1 MKKLIY
7 LFFLFASILILSAC
21 GDETINF
28 TISFDTN
35 GGDTI
40 ESVEYNGEQTFIVPT
55 QITKEGFTFNGW
67 FLDDDIFEIPFT
79 IDLLIDGTISDD
91 VVVYAKWTINQY
103 QITFINDNQTIIS
116 TLLLDYQADLA
127 NISYPQ
133 HPVKEGYEFISW
145 DKTLPQNMP
154 AEHITLQAV
163 YEIKTFNLIFIDDQ
177 GVLISTLTYPF
188 NSDLSNVV
196 IPEAPTKEGH
206 VFSSWNKEIPSTMP
220 ATDVTIQALY
230 SINQYNIQ
238 FLDFDGSVISNET
251 YDYGTELT
259 LDDYPTEPIRVGYTF
274 TGWSEALPITMP
286 ASNLVLEAN
295 YTINTYVISFMTED
309 NLVIDSQS
317 FNYGADL
324 TNLTIPQEPIKEGY
338 EFKGWFHQ
346 DELWTGLDVMID
358 EDIILVA
365 TYEMI
370 YYTIDY
376 ELNGGSF
383 ELVTPPLVYS
393 IDSITFDFIEPI
405 KEGYEF
411 AGWYHNS
418 DFTGELV
425 TSIQIGSTGNL
436 TLYAKWIEVVVPS
449 FDPTELN
456 AIFGFDIYQLMP
468 EIVTSDYLVLD
479 YSDLEY
485 YEVYLDFFDWSEA
498 EAITYINLLDDM
510 LAYDEIE
517 ESWMIG
523 NYFIYVYEDTETY
536 EGEVVYGVGIYGER
550 QETNEPTNPFN
561 PNDLN
566 AIFGFDIYQLMPDI
580 ISDDTIIYDFSTTT
594 DYAVYIDLFDWIE
607 SDANTFVNGL
617 DSLLVYDDIEESWIL
632 GDYYIYIYLDTESY
646 PGEEV
651 YSIYIYGSKEGTN
664 EPDAFD
670 PTELNA
676 IFGFDIYQ
684 LMPEIVTSDYLV
696 LDYSDLEY
704 YEVYLDFFD
713 WSEAE
718 AITYIN
724 LLDDMLAY
732 DEIEESWMIGNYF
745 IYVYEDTETYEGEV
759 VYGVGIY
766 GERQETNE
774 PTNPFNPNDLNAIF
788 GFDIYQLMP
797 DIISD
802 DTIIYDFSTTTDYAV
817 YIDLFDWIESDA
829 NTFVNGLDSLLVY
842 DDIEESWIL
851 GDYYIY
857 IYLDTESYPGE
868 EVYSIYIYGSKEET
882 GEPIDNLSVLTPR
895 ISINEFEKMSF
906 GQSGL
911 PSVGTFNVLVIPV
924 EINGV
929 PFPIDYFAK
938 LDLVFNGSS
947 SATGWE
953 SVASYYQKSSYG
965 LLNLT
970 FDISSKYTTTYSRS
984 YYENM
989 GQQGDQ
995 YAILETLLAK
1005 DPTIDF
1011 SQYDSNN
1018 DGLIDS
1024 VIFIYST
1031 NYDYDTDPWWAWV
1044 YAAKYG
1050 EASVADDLDG
1060 KAFEYYMWASYA
1072 FLEDGLPN
1080 ANQLVVNAETY
1091 IHEVGHLMGAVDLYS
1106 YTSTYGPMGGMGMM
1120 DYNNGDHEPMHKLL
1134 FGWLQPLVVYE
1145 GSHLIELESY
1155 ALDQDGINSAIIIPY
1170 LSTNFSDGNAFD
1182 EFIIIIFYT
1191 PEGLYEA
1198 HQGYDYVLNE
1208 SAVIVYHVDARMLS
1222 NTGFWQGYF
1231 AKDNDGTSDFIMQI
1245 LEADYNDSIPG
1256 DLQQIDISD
1265 VLTQGIF
1272 NLSNY
1277 QWNQGGSMNIEIE
1290 LSNPILE
1297 TDDSVSIIV
1306 SINPR

>member
-103 QITFINDNQTIIS
+103 QITFINDDQTIIS

-127 NISYPQ
+127 NIAYPQ
-133 HPVKEGYEFISW
+133 HPVKEGYEFITW
-145 DKTLPQNMP
+145 DKTLPQTMP

-163 YEIKTFNLIFIDDQ
+163 YEIETFNLIFIDDQ

-196 IPEAPTKEGH
+196 IPEAPSKEGH

-230 SINQYNIQ
+230 SINQYNIH

-259 LDDYPTEPIRVGYTF
+259 VDDYPTEPIRVGYTF

-286 ASNLVLEAN
+286 ASNLVLKAN
-295 YTINTYVISFMTED
+295 YTINTYVISFITEE

-324 TNLTIPQEPIKEGY
+324 SNITIPQEPIKEGY
-338 EFKGWFHQ
+338 EFIGWFYQ

-485 YEVYLDFFDWSEA
+485 YEVYLD
-498 EAITYINLLDDM
+498 I
-510 LAYDEIE
+510 
-517 ESWMIG
+517 
-523 NYFIYVYEDTETY
+523 
-536 EGEVVYGVGIYGER
+536 
-550 QETNEPTNPFN
+550 
-561 PNDLN
+561 
-566 AIFGFDIYQLMPDI
+566 
-580 ISDDTIIYDFSTTT
+580 
-594 DYAVYIDLFDWIE
+594 
-607 SDANTFVNGL
+607 
-617 DSLLVYDDIEESWIL
+617 
-632 GDYYIYIYLDTESY
+632 
-646 PGEEV
+646 
-651 YSIYIYGSKEGTN
+651 
-664 EPDAFD
+664 
-670 PTELNA
+670 
-676 IFGFDIYQ
+676 
-684 LMPEIVTSDYLV
+684 
-696 LDYSDLEY
+696 
-704 YEVYLDFFD
+704 FD